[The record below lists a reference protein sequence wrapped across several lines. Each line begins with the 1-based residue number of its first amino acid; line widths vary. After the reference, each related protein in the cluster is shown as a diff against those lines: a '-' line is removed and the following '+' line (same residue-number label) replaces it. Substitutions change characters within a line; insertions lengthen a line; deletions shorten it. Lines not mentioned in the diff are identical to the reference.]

1 MADSSSSACLSK
13 SITLSNRAAKANIHE
28 ELSILRQ
35 RCTSTYDLPYTPTQ
49 KITHFGED
57 EPVQRK
63 NCCQGKFSYL
73 KMHQINF

>member
-1 MADSSSSACLSK
+1 MADSSSSTCLSK
-13 SITLSNRAAKANIHE
+13 SITLSNGAAKANIHE

-35 RCTSTYDLPYTPTQ
+35 RCTSAYDLPYTPTQ

-63 NCCQGKFSYL
+63 N
-73 KMHQINF
+73 